1 VTNPPEG
8 EALAALAIQVAALRG
23 NLALTR
29 RELEDRLDKISEAL
43 SDAIAASPKG
53 PPATWW
59 PGLSEAER
67 EAARAQLAEW
77 LASFL
82 REWYPGYCAEIP
94 GCIPDHPEGLVEL
107 SNLLGEFRRIYTAKH
122 PPLADALTLHDRYF
136 PGVLRRLATIT
147 RGCGPG
153 MCSVKNR
160 HPGGNSFP

>member
-1 VTNPPEG
+1 MTNPAGG

-29 RELEDRLDKISEAL
+29 HELGDRLDKIAETL

-67 EAARAQLAEW
+67 EAARGQLADW
-77 LASFL
+77 LAGFL
-82 REWYPGYCAEIP
+82 RQWYPGYLTEIP
-94 GCIPDHPEGLVEL
+94 ECVLDHPEGLVEL

-136 PGVLRRLATIT
+136 PGMLRRLAAIT

-153 MCSVKNR
+153 MCSVKSR
-160 HPGGNSFP
+160 RSRG